1 MKPLENKAFSR
12 GFDDIF
18 EIAVWWR
25 RPVPSYYHG
34 NDKMDFLDKTDS
46 RTDLALIEGA
56 WCGNGRNRR
65 GDDGYAYS

>member
-25 RPVPSYYHG
+25 RCLSSYCHG
-34 NDKMDFLDKTDS
+34 MGKMDFLDKTDS
-46 RTDLALIEGA
+46 APDLL
-56 WCGNGRNRR
+56 
-65 GDDGYAYS
+65 